1 MTTKVSGSLLSNTA
15 VVPGTYGTSTTTPV
29 ITIDAQGR
37 ITSATA
43 TTVTGGT
50 GGSGATTYTRTN
62 FTATADQTVFTVD
75 YTPGYLQVFL
85 NGVLLGLADYAA
97 ANGTSITLSVGAR
110 AGDLVETI
118 AYTVTKVQNL
128 ANGAAGAMVY
138 QAAAN
143 TTAYT
148 VVGTAGQVLLSGGSG
163 NPTWSSNVQFTSIG
177 VGTPASGSTG
187 EIRATGDITGFYTSD
202 ITFKTDIKD
211 IENPLMIVDA
221 VGGKTYNWTDEYL
234 ESKGGEDGYFVRKED
249 FGVIAQDVR
258 AVFPLAVRQKPNGTL
273 AVDYEKLTAV
283 AFAAIKELKKEI
295 EILKEQIK

>member
-1 MTTKVSGSLLSNTA
+1 MTTKVSGSLLANTA

-50 GGSGATTYTRTN
+50 GGSGATTYTRTS
-62 FTATADQTVFTVD
+62 FTATAGQTVFTVA
-75 YTPGYLQVFL
+75 YTPGYIQVYL
-85 NGVLLGLADYAA
+85 NGVLLNTTDYAA
-97 ANGTSITLSVGAR
+97 ANGTSITLSIGANVN
-110 AGDLVETI
+110 DIIETI
-118 AYTVTKVQNL
+118 AYTVTKVDNI
-128 ANGAAGAMVY
+128 ANGTAGAIVY

-143 TTAYT
+143 TTSFSAAGT
-148 VVGTAGQVLLSGGSG
+148 SGQILISGGAGSPTWTSNVQVTSLGVGTA
-163 NPTWSSNVQFTSIG
+163 
-177 VGTPASGSTG
+177 ASGSTG

-202 ITFKTDIKD
+202 ITFKTDVKD

-221 VGGKTYNWTDEYL
+221 IGGKTYNWTDEYL
-234 ESKGGEDGYFVRKED
+234 QSKGGEDGYFVRKED

-295 EILKEQIK
+295 EFLKEQIK